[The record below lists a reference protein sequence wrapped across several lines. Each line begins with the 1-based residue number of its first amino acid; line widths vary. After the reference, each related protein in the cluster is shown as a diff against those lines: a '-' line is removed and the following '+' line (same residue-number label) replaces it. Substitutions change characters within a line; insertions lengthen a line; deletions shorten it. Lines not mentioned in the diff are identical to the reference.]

1 MYEAKYGSDTSLDRP
16 HVSGTNHHATRN
28 RHEGDNIIMNIL
40 HMKYAVEVARLGS
53 LNKAAETLIIA
64 QPNISRSIKELE
76 ADLGITIFNRSAKGM
91 VLTPE
96 GEEFISYAQSIL
108 KQIDEVEMLYKQGS
122 TKKQKFSI
130 SVPRAGYISAAFAE
144 FSKSVSADPAEIFYK
159 ETNSQ
164 GTINA
169 VLNNDYKLGIIR
181 YAENYDG
188 FFKSML
194 EEKGLAYEM
203 VAEFSYTLIMS
214 RDNPLAVKD
223 EIRFDDLAPYIE
235 IAHAD
240 PYVPTLPLSKVVK
253 DELPDN
259 ISRRIFVFERAS
271 QYDLLSENPE
281 TFMWISPAPQKVLDR
296 YGLVQRACAENKKI
310 YKDVLIY
317 REGYKLSKLDKQFIT
332 ELCESRR
339 KHLK

>member
-1 MYEAKYGSDTSLDRP
+1 
-16 HVSGTNHHATRN
+16 
-28 RHEGDNIIMNIL
+28 MNIL

-96 GEEFISYAQSIL
+96 GEEFINYAQSIL
-108 KQIDEVEMLYKQGS
+108 RQIEEVEMLYKQGS
-122 TKKQKFSI
+122 PKKQKFSI
-130 SVPRAGYISAAFAE
+130 SVPRACYISDAFAE
-144 FSKSVSADPAEIFYK
+144 FSKSISSDPAEIFYK

-164 GTINA
+164 RTINN

-181 YAENYDG
+181 YADNYDK

-203 VAEFSYTLIMS
+203 IAEFSYLLIMS
-214 RDNPLAVKD
+214 RDNPLAKK
-223 EIRFDDLAPYIE
+223 EKITFDDLPPYVE

-240 PYVPTLPLSKVVK
+240 PYVPSLPLSKVVK
-253 DELPDN
+253 EELPNN
-259 ISRRIFVFERAS
+259 IDRRIFIFERAS
-271 QYDLLSENPE
+271 QFDLLSENPE
-281 TFMWISPAPQKVLDR
+281 TFMWVSPASQKILDR
-296 YGLVQRACAENKKI
+296 YNLVQKKCVDNKKI

-317 REGYKLSKLDKQFIT
+317 REGYKLTKLDKQFIT
-332 ELCESRR
+332 SLCESRR
-339 KHLK
+339 KYLK